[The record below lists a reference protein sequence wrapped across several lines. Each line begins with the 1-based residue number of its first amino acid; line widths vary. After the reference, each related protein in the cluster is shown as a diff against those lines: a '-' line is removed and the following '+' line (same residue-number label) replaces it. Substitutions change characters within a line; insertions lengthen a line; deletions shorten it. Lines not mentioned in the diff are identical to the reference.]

1 MASITHSHVKVDEQ
15 LSAEAEASACRG
27 HGHISQGCT
36 TDIWAPGSRTAS
48 FGSRQELVAAKY
60 KIEEAQAFGTRMLGG
75 MLAGKS
81 TSEFKFGFKHC
92 QGGLLRSVNW
102 AAVLLWA
109 SISPCQFPHAWSKHL
124 GFRYDMHEVPASARL
139 CQVRDLVGAGASEEA
154 A

>member
-1 MASITHSHVKVDEQ
+1 MRVTAFEGVRGRLKASHSQRLLSQ
-15 LSAEAEASACRG
+15 LT
-27 HGHISQGCT
+27 ISPLVEGCT

-109 SISPCQFPHAWSKHL
+109 SISPCQFPHVCGVA
-124 GFRYDMHEVPASARL
+124 F
-139 CQVRDLVGAGASEEA
+139 
-154 A
+154 